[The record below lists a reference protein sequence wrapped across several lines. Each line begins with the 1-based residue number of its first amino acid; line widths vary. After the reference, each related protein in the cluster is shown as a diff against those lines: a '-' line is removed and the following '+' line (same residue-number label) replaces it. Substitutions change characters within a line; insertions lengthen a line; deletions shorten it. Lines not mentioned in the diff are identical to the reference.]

1 MVRQHDGQCQS
12 STGYQ
17 GVAQGAFIADDGINA
32 GEHNG
37 SGRDKE
43 YSTDN
48 RTRNAG
54 KNIGQLGAQTICQED
69 YASDLSDA
77 AGANTGSGNDADIL
91 GVAGAGQTAEES
103 GDHAAQAFS
112 KDAAV
117 DVLNAIDLIAGS
129 AGSGVVTNRFE
140 HGSNIAGEAADDSGT
155 NKGDGG
161 TALTFQ
167 TSVGEQLGQCEPRSI
182 VNGFPIEHAK
192 SGGAN
197 NANNDNG
204 DENEALGK
212 QTFATA
218 ELKNQSQQEGYSG
231 HDEALSILRG
241 ESPLNS
247 DTGSYITDSCY
258 YGTNYNRG
266 EELADLAHNAGAAQ
280 QSFQCAADNDGAP
293 DSGQTIGSGYAAHGG
308 GEGSRR
314 ALNNGQAVTNG
325 SLNQCADTHDQEACA
340 DHGGQNGGSIQ
351 TGQGDKHTAPY
362 KGGKVYQSN
371 LDGKVE
377 RFPPGGTSSMP

>member
-1 MVRQHDGQCQS
+1 M
-12 STGYQ
+12 
-17 GVAQGAFIADDGINA
+17 
-32 GEHNG
+32 
-37 SGRDKE
+37 
-43 YSTDN
+43 
-48 RTRNAG
+48 
-54 KNIGQLGAQTICQED
+54 
-69 YASDLSDA
+69 
-77 AGANTGSGNDADIL
+77 
-91 GVAGAGQTAEES
+91 
-103 GDHAAQAFS
+103 
-112 KDAAV
+112 
-117 DVLNAIDLIAGS
+117 
-129 AGSGVVTNRFE
+129 
-140 HGSNIAGEAADDSGT
+140 
-155 NKGDGG
+155 
-161 TALTFQ
+161 
-167 TSVGEQLGQCEPRSI
+167 
-182 VNGFPIEHAK
+182 NGFPIEHAK

-325 SLNQCADTHDQEACA
+325 SLDQCADTHDQEACA

-377 RFPPGGTSSMP
+377 RFPPGLGHIFNAVGDLNVGFDGLIEYRLFRLIHSDSPFFSIHFLT